1 MSNLFNRLHFGV
13 LGFLLALNVVFV
25 SQACMPRSEVA
36 SLTEK
41 VLVFEQRVRSQV
53 DRVDVVFSQLLLT
66 LPDAERAIAV
76 AEFAKGKIV
85 LANALDAKDACLQ
98 AIHEGTKTEA
108 DLTQLVGFVV
118 QAVQSVISV
127 VGAFG
132 ADKDFVRSETVR
144 SMSLRGG
151 V

>member
-1 MSNLFNRLHFGV
+1 MFKNLQFG
-13 LGFLLALNVVFV
+13 LFGFLLALNVVFFG
-25 SQACMPRSEVA
+25 QACMPKTEVA

-53 DRVDVVFSQLLLT
+53 DRVDVVFSQLLTT
-66 LPDAERAIAV
+66 LPEAERAIAL

-108 DLTQLVGFVV
+108 DLTQLVGYVV